1 MTDLKTTKSPTKTKS
16 AKPVSKAV
24 STRVRKTGTP
34 LLAGQRKPSGSFR
47 LPPKMAGAVEHCQ
60 KNAEAGVDH
69 TTLARRFGP
78 QAPTTLLLL
87 GFLELGPDDH
97 FRYAA
102 AGDEWMDAHRKTIN
116 APGSQKEHDLRGE
129 RERQA
134 VILCQHPRGYDA
146 VTKICGDVSTLFL
159 IEEQLLQW
167 VAKPGEKRLVWQG
180 GKGQL
185 QSTAL

>member
-1 MTDLKTTKSPTKTKS
+1 MTELTTSKSESKTKS
-16 AKPVSKAV
+16 GKAAGKTA
-24 STRVRKTGTP
+24 STRVRKTSTP

-47 LPPKMAGAVEHCQ
+47 LPPKMALAVEYCQ
-60 KNAEAGVDH
+60 KSAEAGVDH
-69 TTLARRFGP
+69 ATLTRRFGP
-78 QAPTTLLLL
+78 HAATTLLLL

-97 FRYAA
+97 FHYATG
-102 AGDEWMDAHRKTIN
+102 GDEWLEAHRKTVSASGN
-116 APGSQKEHDLRGE
+116 QKEHDLRGE

-167 VAKPGEKRLVWQG
+167 VTKPGEKRLVWQG

-185 QSTAL
+185 QSTSL

>member
-1 MTDLKTTKSPTKTKS
+1 MTDLKTSPRDGKIKLSKS
-16 AKPVSKAV
+16 AAKADLP
-24 STRVRKTGTP
+24 RARKMSTP

-47 LPPKMAGAVEHCQ
+47 LPPKMAGAIEHCQ
-60 KNAEAGVDH
+60 KNGEAGVDH
-69 TTLARRFGP
+69 ATLARRFG
-78 QAPTTLLLL
+78 QHAPTTLLLL
-87 GFLELGPDDH
+87 GFLEVGPDEQ
-97 FRYAA
+97 FRFAV
-102 AGDEWMDAHRKTIN
+102 AGEEWMEAHRKTVHASGN
-116 APGSQKEHDLRGE
+116 SKEHDLRGE

-185 QSTAL
+185 QSTAV